1 MAEKKKDILWRI
13 YVVFFAFL
21 LFALAIMSKVG
32 HLQFVEGDYWK
43 RKADSL
49 TTAYQSIEPIRG
61 NIYASDGSLIAT
73 SLPRY
78 DVHLDMCS
86 NGLKNKVFNDGI
98 DSLALCLNKL
108 FKDKSKS
115 DYKRILKEARREGN
129 HYLLLKRNISY
140 KEQKQL
146 MTFPILRY
154 GRNKGGLIVDQLSK
168 REKPFKDLASRT
180 IGSKSENQNVKAVG
194 IEGAFDSS
202 LRGVKGKRLMQR
214 IAGNV
219 WKPVNNENEIEPKD
233 GNDVITTIDLNLQD
247 VATSALS
254 EQILKSKAEKGCA
267 ILMEV
272 ATGEIK
278 AIANLTRKGD
288 NETINYREDY
298 NYAIGYGTEP
308 GSTYKLISMMAMMED
323 GYIDLQDS
331 INTNGGRMM
340 LAGGKPLVD
349 SHEGIYNYLDVK
361 DAFAHSSNVAVA
373 KLVMKYYSK
382 NPQKFVD
389 RMRSFHLEDDM
400 HLQIPGEKKF
410 TMKNADSKYWSALS
424 LPLTAIG
431 YEQNMTP
438 IQILTFYNAVANDGK
453 MVAPIFVKEIR
464 SKSQLVK
471 RYPIQVIADSICSA
485 STIKMA
491 QEMLEEVVLT
501 GTAKHIK
508 HSQYTIAGKT
518 GTAQIAN
525 DSKGYNGVDG
535 KQYQASFCGYF
546 PADKPQYSC
555 IVVIYKPSKEAY
567 YGASVACP
575 VFKEISDKVYAL
587 NIKMHEELKRSPDSL
602 FAGNAVVK
610 AGRNNPTL
618 LAAKRL
624 NMPLSIPNSG
634 WHNTSLRE
642 LKSSEGAVPNVVG
655 MGLRD
660 AIYILENQ
668 GLQVKPQG
676 RGSVIKQ
683 SLNAGTKVQKGQQII
698 IELG

>member
-13 YVVFFAFL
+13 YVVFFIFL
-21 LFALAIMSKVG
+21 FFALAIMGKVG

-98 DSLALCLNKL
+98 DSLAFCLNKL
-108 FKDKSKS
+108 FNDKSKS
-115 DYKRILKEARREGN
+115 DYKRILKEARRDGN

-146 MTFPILRY
+146 MTFPVLRY
-154 GRNKGGLIVDQLSK
+154 GRNKGGLIVDQLSR

-180 IGSKSENQNVKAVG
+180 IGSKSENQDVKAVG

-323 GYIDLQDS
+323 GYIDLKDS

-373 KLVMKYYSK
+373 KLVMKFYARD
-382 NPQKFVD
+382 PQKFVD

-400 HLQIPGEKKF
+400 NLQIPGEKKF
-410 TMKNADSKYWSALS
+410 TLKNTDNKYWSALS
-424 LPLTAIG
+424 LPLTSIG

-438 IQILTFYNAVANDGK
+438 IQILTFYNAVANNGK

-464 SKSQLVK
+464 STSQLVK
-471 RYPIQVIADSICSA
+471 RYPTQVIADSICSA
-485 STIKMA
+485 NTIKMA
-491 QEMLEEVVLT
+491 KEMLEEVVLT

-508 HSQYTIAGKT
+508 HL
-518 GTAQIAN
+518 
-525 DSKGYNGVDG
+525 
-535 KQYQASFCGYF
+535 
-546 PADKPQYSC
+546 
-555 IVVIYKPSKEAY
+555 
-567 YGASVACP
+567 
-575 VFKEISDKVYAL
+575 L
-587 NIKMHEELKRSPDSL
+587 NIYNCKH
-602 FAGNAVVK
+602 
-610 AGRNNPTL
+610 TL
-618 LAAKRL
+618 
-624 NMPLSIPNSG
+624 
-634 WHNTSLRE
+634 
-642 LKSSEGAVPNVVG
+642 
-655 MGLRD
+655 
-660 AIYILENQ
+660 
-668 GLQVKPQG
+668 
-676 RGSVIKQ
+676 
-683 SLNAGTKVQKGQQII
+683 
-698 IELG
+698 